1 MRLRSI
7 AGNKMRRKMMQ
18 KDSLRELYVDELKDL
33 YNAETQLVKALPKM
47 AKASSNAELRQG
59 FEEHL
64 RQTSEHVSRLEQI
77 FDLLGEKPTG
87 KKCLGME
94 GLVKEGAETI
104 SEDYEDALMDAAIIG
119 AAQRVE
125 HYEIAGYG
133 TVRAF
138 AELLGENE
146 HVSLLERTLEEEKE
160 TDEKLTLLAEQIN
173 SQAGEG
179 EEAEAET
186 RQSKQPS
193 KSRSRR
199 AAQLWMCE
207 GACHAHRP
215 PGRPQL

>member
-1 MRLRSI
+1 
-7 AGNKMRRKMMQ
+7 MQ
-18 KDSLRELYVDELKDL
+18 MNSLRELYIAELKDL

-77 FDLLGEKPTG
+77 FDMIGEKPTG

-94 GLVKEGAETI
+94 GLVKEGAETLK
-104 SEDYEDALMDAAIIG
+104 EDYEDALMDAAIIG

-138 AELLGENE
+138 AELLGESE
-146 HVSLLERTLEEEKE
+146 HVSLIEQTLEEEKQ
-160 TDEKLTLLAEQIN
+160 TDEKLTQLAERIN
-173 SQAGEG
+173 SEAGQVENESEG
-179 EEAEAET
+179 
-186 RQSKQPS
+186 RQTSKPS
-193 KSRSRR
+193 KSTSRR
-199 AAQLWMCE
+199 AA
-207 GACHAHRP
+207 
-215 PGRPQL
+215 